1 MAIVRILSAT
11 LIALSVAFAPIAG
24 SAVPAPAGMTMTDG
38 GDQDCCPDAVQ
49 PCGMTKDRCP
59 SVAACGL
66 LSSTLPGAAILGI
79 VFPLTTAAVLLL
91 PASDVPD
98 THASGP
104 PPRPPRI

>member
-1 MAIVRILSAT
+1 MAIARTLSAV
-11 LIALSVAFAPIAG
+11 LIALSVALTPIAG

-38 GDQDCCPDAVQ
+38 ADHDCCPKAVQ

-66 LSSTLPGAAILGI
+66 LSSTLPGSVILGI
-79 VFPLTTAAVLLL
+79 AFRLTAAVLLL
-91 PASDVPD
+91 PTNDVPD

-104 PPRPPRI
+104 PLRPPQV

>member
-1 MAIVRILSAT
+1 MAIARILSAT

-24 SAVPAPAGMTMTDG
+24 SAVPAPTGMTMMDG

-66 LSSTLPGAAILGI
+66 LSSTLPGRVVLGTA
-79 VFPLTTAAVLLL
+79 FALTAAVLLL
-91 PASDVPD
+91 PANDVLD

-104 PPRPPRI
+104 PLRPPQV